1 MLRKALATIAA
12 ATILVT
18 AFAVAPADAKK
29 GKKGNRDRQETTT
42 VAPSFDRRMTGRTRT
57 CGYDTMQYDSRH
69 AVWPL
74 LPLTAPLAPR
84 RAINSFRL
92 GHSTRAAC
100 GRVSGTNRC

>member
-42 VAPSFDRRMTGRTRT
+42 AAPSFDRRMTGRTRT
-57 CGYDTMQYDSRH
+57 CGYDTMQYDSNGMPYGPYCH
-69 AVWPL
+69 
-74 LPLTAPLAPR
+74 
-84 RAINSFRL
+84 
-92 GHSTRAAC
+92 
-100 GRVSGTNRC
+100 

>member
-42 VAPSFDRRMTGRTRT
+42 VAPFLRQAHDREDSNLRVR
-57 CGYDTMQYDSRH
+57 YD
-69 AVWPL
+69 AV
-74 LPLTAPLAPR
+74 R
-84 RAINSFRL
+84 Q
-92 GHSTRAAC
+92 
-100 GRVSGTNRC
+100 